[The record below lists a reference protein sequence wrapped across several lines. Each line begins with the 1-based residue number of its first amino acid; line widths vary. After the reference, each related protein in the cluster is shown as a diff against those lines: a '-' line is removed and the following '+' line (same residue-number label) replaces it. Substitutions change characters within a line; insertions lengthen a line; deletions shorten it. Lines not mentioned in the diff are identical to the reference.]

1 MDCFSHLISLCGF
14 SAPHDVGA
22 GRTGLYMNPPDRAFE
37 LSINGNT
44 QIQVLAQTQE
54 GLPMKPGRSATM
66 TRDYKQHGATNLL
79 ASLNILDGKVI
90 GRYSECRRSQKF
102 IELLDQTER
111 TVPAGLD
118 PTIRNRVC
126 LSSGMDA

>member
-1 MDCFSHLISLCGF
+1 
-14 SAPHDVGA
+14 
-22 GRTGLYMNPPDRAFE
+22 
-37 LSINGNT
+37 
-44 QIQVLAQTQE
+44 
-54 GLPMKPGRSATM
+54 M
-66 TRDYKQHGATNLL
+66 TRDYKRHGATNLL

-90 GRYSECRRSQKF
+90 GRYSECHRSQKF
-102 IELLDQTER
+102 IELLDQIER